1 MEGCEKL
8 GRPANSAELY
18 KSQLEAA
25 GFVDVVETKYIWPS
39 NRWPKDRKL
48 KELGMWQL
56 ENIISGLE
64 GFSVAIFTRVL
75 GWTKPEVDV
84 FLADVRKEMKDTKIH
99 VYWNIFVIYGRKP
112 E

>member
-8 GRPANSAELY
+8 GRRANSAELY

-48 KELGMWQL
+48 KELGML
-56 ENIISGLE
+56 YILTVERLLTAARNVAVGEHTFRHRGL
-64 GFSVAIFTRVL
+64 
-75 GWTKPEVDV
+75 
-84 FLADVRKEMKDTKIH
+84 
-99 VYWNIFVIYGRKP
+99 
-112 E
+112 

>member
-8 GRPANSAELY
+8 GRPANSAEPY

-48 KELGMWQL
+48 KELGMFYIL
-56 ENIISGLE
+56 AMDTLLIVNRNVAVGERNFRPRGL
-64 GFSVAIFTRVL
+64 
-75 GWTKPEVDV
+75 
-84 FLADVRKEMKDTKIH
+84 
-99 VYWNIFVIYGRKP
+99 
-112 E
+112 

>member
-48 KELGMWQL
+48 KELGMFYIL
-56 ENIISGLE
+56 AMDTLLNVNRNVAVGERNFRPRGL
-64 GFSVAIFTRVL
+64 
-75 GWTKPEVDV
+75 
-84 FLADVRKEMKDTKIH
+84 
-99 VYWNIFVIYGRKP
+99 
-112 E
+112 